1 MNLPIKKGS
10 EINLTIDSLSYG
22 GKGISRHDGI
32 VIFTNN
38 VLPGQTI
45 KAKIIKKKKTYL
57 EAIPIEI
64 IKESPFKQ
72 QEKCNHFYDCGG
84 CKTQD
89 LKYEEQTN
97 QKENQIIEALNHLGK
112 LNVKAIEPIIKS
124 DMIFEY
130 RNKMEFSFSN
140 SRWLIN
146 NEKGLKNEK
155 PKDFAL
161 GLHPPRRFDKIVDV
175 DNCDIQTKLANKILA
190 LIKKESIE
198 NELDPYDIIN
208 HTGFIRNVVIKHPK
222 YSDQVMINIIT
233 AYKQDE
239 LLMPIV
245 SKLKKIS
252 PNIKSIINTINDK
265 KSDSAYGMPQNLLY
279 GENFIVEHLNEFEF
293 EISADSFFQTNSIQ
307 ALNMYEYVRDECN
320 LSGSEIVY
328 DFYCGTGT
336 ISIFV
341 AKNAKK
347 VYGFEIVESAI
358 KDAKKNA
365 LKNKIKNT
373 EFYCGDLSKMLQN
386 YSEIIEKNPCDVLI
400 LDPPRAGLHPKTLKE
415 VLKINPKKIIYVS
428 CNPTTQARDVRELI
442 NSNYIMGK
450 VQPIDMFPHT
460 HHIECVITLDKK
472 ND

>member
-1 MNLPIKKGS
+1 MLKKGS
-10 EINLTIDSLSYG
+10 EVNLTIDSLSYG
-22 GKGISRHDGI
+22 GKGISRYDGI

-72 QEKCNHFYDCGG
+72 KEKCNHFYDCGG

-89 LKYEEQTN
+89 LKYEEQIN

-124 DMIFEY
+124 DIIYEY

-190 LIKKESIE
+190 LIKKETIE
-198 NELDPYDIIN
+198 NELTPYDIIN
-208 HTGFIRNVVIKHPK
+208 HTGFMRNVVIKHPK

-239 LLMPIV
+239 LLIPIV

-307 ALNMYEYVRDECN
+307 ALNMYEYIRNECN
-320 LSGSEIVY
+320 LSGSEIIY

-365 LKNKIKNT
+365 LKNKVKNI

-386 YSEIIEKNPCDVLI
+386 YSEIIDKKPCDVII

-415 VLKINPKKIIYVS
+415 VLKINPKKIIYAS

>member
-1 MNLPIKKGS
+1 MKNLIKKGS
-10 EINLTIDSLSYG
+10 ELNLVIDSLSYG
-22 GKGISRHDGI
+22 GKGISRYEGI

-38 VLPGQTI
+38 VLPGQKI
-45 KAKIIKKKKTYL
+45 KAKIIKKKKNYL

-64 IKESPFKQ
+64 IKESSFKQ
-72 QEKCNHFYDCGG
+72 KEKCNHFYDCGG

-89 LKYEEQTN
+89 LKYEKQIN
-97 QKENQIIEALNHLGK
+97 QKEKQIIEALNHLGQINISK
-112 LNVKAIEPIIKS
+112 IEPIIKS
-124 DMIFEY
+124 DMIYEY

-140 SRWLIN
+140 NRWLIN

-161 GLHPPRRFDKIVDV
+161 GLHPLKRFDKIVDI
-175 DNCDIQTKLANKILA
+175 DNCEIQTKLANKILM
-190 LIKKESIE
+190 LIKKESID
-198 NELDPYDIIN
+198 NNLIPYDIIN
-208 HTGFIRNVVIKHPK
+208 HTGFMRNIIIKHPK
-222 YSDQVMINIIT
+222 YSNQVMINIIT
-233 AYKQDE
+233 AYKE
-239 LLMPIV
+239 EKLLIPIV
-245 SKLKKIS
+245 SKLKKLS

-265 KSDSAYGMPQNLLY
+265 KSDSAYGMPQSLLY
-279 GENFIVEHLNEFEF
+279 GENFIIEYLNEFQF

-307 ALNMYEYVRDECN
+307 ALNMYQYIRNECK
-320 LSGSEIVY
+320 LTGSEIIY

-336 ISIFV
+336 ISIFI

-365 LKNKIKNT
+365 LKNNIKNT

-386 YSEIIEKNPCDVLI
+386 YSDIIKKNPCDILI

-415 VLKINPKKIIYVS
+415 VLTIKPQKIIYVS
-428 CNPTTQARDVRELI
+428 CNPTTQARDVREFI

>member
-1 MNLPIKKGS
+1 MNLPIKKGE

-22 GKGISRHDGI
+22 GKGISKYDGI

-38 VLPGQTI
+38 VLPGQII
-45 KAKIIKKKKTYL
+45 KAKIIKKKKNYL
-57 EAIPIEI
+57 EAIPVKI

-72 QEKCNHFYDCGG
+72 KEKCNHFYDCGG
-84 CKTQD
+84 CKTQN
-89 LKYEEQTN
+89 LEYEEQIN
-97 QKENQIIEALNHLGK
+97 QKEQQIIEALNHLGK
-112 LNVKAIEPIIKS
+112 LNVKEIEPIIKS
-124 DMIFEY
+124 DMIYEY

-175 DNCDIQTKLANKILA
+175 DNCEIQTKLANKILT

-198 NELDPYDIIN
+198 NELAPYDIIN

-239 LLMPIV
+239 FLMPIV

-279 GENFIVEHLNEFEF
+279 GENFIVEHLNEFKF

-307 ALNMYEYVRDECN
+307 ALNMYKYVRAECN
-320 LSGSEIVY
+320 LSNSEIVY

-341 AKNAKK
+341 AKNARK

-365 LKNKIKNT
+365 LNNKVENI

-386 YSEIIEKNPCDVLI
+386 YSKLIEENPCDVLI

-415 VLKINPKKIIYVS
+415 ILKINPTKIIYVS
-428 CNPTTQARDVRELI
+428 CNPTTQARDVREFI

>member
-1 MNLPIKKGS
+1 MNTLIKKGS
-10 EINLTIDSLSYG
+10 ELNLTIDSLSYG
-22 GKGISRHDGI
+22 GKGISRYDGI

-38 VLPGQTI
+38 VLPGQNI
-45 KAKIIKKKKTYL
+45 KAKIIKKKKNYL

-72 QEKCNHFYDCGG
+72 KEKCKHFYDCGG
-84 CKTQD
+84 CKIQD
-89 LKYEEQTN
+89 LNYEEQIN
-97 QKENQIIEALNHLGK
+97 QKENQVVEVLNHLGK
-112 LNVKAIEPIIKS
+112 LNIKKIEPIIKS
-124 DMIFEY
+124 DIIYEY

-140 SRWLIN
+140 SRWLISD
-146 NEKGLKNEK
+146 EKGLKNEK

-175 DNCDIQTKLANKILA
+175 DNCEIQTSLANKILT

-198 NELDPYDIIN
+198 NNLAPYDIIN
-208 HTGFIRNVVIKHPK
+208 HTGFIRNIVIKHPK
-222 YSDQVMINIIT
+222 HSDQVMINIIT
-233 AYKQDE
+233 AYKEDE
-239 LLMPIV
+239 VLMPII
-245 SKLKKIS
+245 SKLKKLS

-279 GENFIVEHLNEFEF
+279 GENFIVEYLNEFEF

-307 ALNMYEYVRDECN
+307 ALNMYEYVRDECK
-320 LSGSEIVY
+320 LSGSEIIY

-358 KDAKKNA
+358 KDANKNA
-365 LKNKIKNT
+365 LKNKVNNT
-373 EFYCGDLSKMLQN
+373 EFYCGDLSKMLKN
-386 YSEIIEKNPCDVLI
+386 YNNIIGKNPCDVLI
-400 LDPPRAGLHPKTLKE
+400 LDPPRAGVHPKTLKE
-415 VLKINPKKIIYVS
+415 ILKINPKKIIYVS
-428 CNPTTQARDVRELI
+428 CNPTTQARDVREFI
-442 NSNYIMGK
+442 NSHYIMGK

-460 HHIECVITLDKK
+460 HHIECVITLDRK
-472 ND
+472 

>member
-1 MNLPIKKGS
+1 MLKKGS
-10 EINLTIDSLSYG
+10 EVNLTIDSLSYG
-22 GKGISRHDGI
+22 GKGISRYDGI

-57 EAIPIEI
+57 EAVPIEI

-72 QEKCNHFYDCGG
+72 KEKCNHFYDCGG

-89 LKYEEQTN
+89 LKYEEQIN

-124 DMIFEY
+124 DIIYEY

-175 DNCDIQTKLANKILA
+175 DNCDIQTKLANKILT
-190 LIKKESIE
+190 LIKKETIE
-198 NELDPYDIIN
+198 NELAPYDIIN
-208 HTGFIRNVVIKHPK
+208 HTGFMRNVVIKHPK

-239 LLMPIV
+239 LLIPIV

-279 GENFIVEHLNEFEF
+279 GKNFIVEYLNEFEF

-307 ALNMYEYVRDECN
+307 ALNMYEYIRNECN

-365 LKNKIKNT
+365 LKNKVKNI

-386 YSEIIEKNPCDVLI
+386 YSEIIDKKPCDVII

-415 VLKINPKKIIYVS
+415 VLKINPKKIIYAS
-428 CNPTTQARDVRELI
+428 CNPTTQARDIRELI

>member
-1 MNLPIKKGS
+1 MKKGS
-10 EINLTIDSLSYG
+10 EVNLTIDSLSYG
-22 GKGISRHDGI
+22 GKGISRYEGI

-38 VLPGQTI
+38 VLPGQII
-45 KAKIIKKKKTYL
+45 KAKIIKKKKSYL
-57 EAIPIEI
+57 EAIPIET

-72 QEKCNHFYDCGG
+72 KEKCNHFYDCGG

-89 LKYEEQTN
+89 LKYEEQIN
-97 QKENQIIEALNHLGK
+97 QKEKQIIEALNHLGRI
-112 LNVKAIEPIIKS
+112 NVQKIEPIIKS
-124 DMIFEY
+124 DMIYEY

-140 SRWLIN
+140 SRWLIS
-146 NEKGLKNEK
+146 NEKGLKDEK

-175 DNCDIQTKLANKILA
+175 DNCDIQTKLANKILS

-198 NELDPYDIIN
+198 NDLEPYDIIN
-208 HTGFIRNVVIKHPK
+208 HTGFIRNIVIKHPK
-222 YSDQVMINIIT
+222 YSNQVMINIIT
-233 AYKQDE
+233 AYKQDDI
-239 LLMPIV
+239 LIPIV
-245 SKLKKIS
+245 SKLKKMS

-265 KSDSAYGMPQNLLY
+265 KSDSSYGMPQNLLY

-307 ALNMYEYVRDECN
+307 ALKMYEYVRDECK
-320 LSGSEIVY
+320 LSGQEIVY

-347 VYGFEIVESAI
+347 IFGFEIVASAI

-365 LKNKIKNT
+365 LKNNVNNT

-386 YSEIIEKNPCDVLI
+386 YSEIIQKYPCDVLI

-415 VLKINPKKIIYVS
+415 ILRINPKKIIYVS
-428 CNPTTQARDVRELI
+428 CNPTTQARDVREFI

>member
-1 MNLPIKKGS
+1 MKKGS
-10 EINLTIDSLSYG
+10 EVNLTIDSLSYG
-22 GKGISRHDGI
+22 GKGISRYEGI

-38 VLPGQTI
+38 VLPGQII
-45 KAKIIKKKKTYL
+45 KAKIIKKKKSYL

-72 QEKCNHFYDCGG
+72 KEKCNHFYDCGG

-89 LKYEEQTN
+89 LKYEEQIN
-97 QKENQIIEALNHLGK
+97 QKEKQIIEALNHLGK
-112 LNVKAIEPIIKS
+112 INVKEIEPIIKS
-124 DMIFEY
+124 DMIYEY

-190 LIKKESIE
+190 LIKKESIK
-198 NELDPYDIIN
+198 NDLAPYDIIN

-222 YSDQVMINIIT
+222 HSDQVMINIIT
-233 AYKQDE
+233 AYKKDDM
-239 LLMPIV
+239 LMPIV
-245 SKLKKIS
+245 SKLKKMS

-265 KSDSAYGMPQNLLY
+265 KSDSAHGMPQNLLY

-307 ALNMYEYVRDECN
+307 ALKMYEYVRDECK
-320 LSGSEIVY
+320 LIGQQIVY

-336 ISIFV
+336 ISIFI

-365 LKNKIKNT
+365 LKNKFNNI

-386 YSEIIEKNPCDVLI
+386 YNEIIQKNPCDILI

-428 CNPTTQARDVRELI
+428 CNPTTQARDVREFI
-442 NSNYIMGK
+442 NSNYIMCK

>member
-1 MNLPIKKGS
+1 MKPLIKKGS
-10 EINLTIDSLSYG
+10 ELKLKINSLTYG

-45 KAKIIKKKKTYL
+45 KAKIIKKKKSYL

-72 QEKCNHFYDCGG
+72 KEKCNHFYDCGG

-89 LKYEEQTN
+89 LKYEEQIN

-112 LNVKAIEPIIKS
+112 LDVKAIEPIIKS
-124 DMIFEY
+124 DIIYEN
-130 RNKMEFSFSN
+130 RNKMEFGFSN

-155 PKDFAL
+155 PKNFAL
-161 GLHPPRRFDKIVDV
+161 GLHPPRRFDKIVDL
-175 DNCDIQTKLANKILA
+175 DNCDIQTKLANKILT
-190 LIKKESIE
+190 LIKKESID
-198 NELDPYDIIN
+198 NNLMPYDIIN
-208 HTGFIRNVVIKHPK
+208 HTGFMRNVVIKHPK
-222 YSDQVMINIIT
+222 YSDQIMINIIT
-233 AYKQDE
+233 AYKE
-239 LLMPIV
+239 EKLLMPMV
-245 SKLKKIS
+245 SKLKKLS

-279 GENFIVEHLNEFEF
+279 GENFIIENLNEFEF
-293 EISADSFFQTNSIQ
+293 EISPDSFFQTNSIQ
-307 ALNMYEYVRDECN
+307 ALKMYQYIKTACN
-320 LSGSEIVY
+320 LNGSEIVY

-336 ISIFV
+336 ISIFI

-347 VYGFEIVESAI
+347 VYGFEVVESAI

-365 LKNKIKNT
+365 LKNNIKNT
-373 EFYCGDLSKMLQN
+373 EFYCSDLSKMLTN
-386 YSEIIEKNPCDVLI
+386 YNDIIKKNPCDVLI

-415 VLKINPKKIIYVS
+415 ILKINPKKIIYAS
-428 CNPTTQARDVRELI
+428 CNPTTQARDVREFI

-472 ND
+472 DE

>member
-1 MNLPIKKGS
+1 MNTLIKKGS
-10 EINLTIDSLSYG
+10 ELNLTIDSLSYG
-22 GKGISRHDGI
+22 GKGISRYDGI

-38 VLPGQTI
+38 VLPGQNI
-45 KAKIIKKKKTYL
+45 KAKIIKKKKNYL

-72 QEKCNHFYDCGG
+72 KEKCKHFYDCGG
-84 CKTQD
+84 CKIQD
-89 LKYEEQTN
+89 LNYEEQIN
-97 QKENQIIEALNHLGK
+97 QKENQVVEVLNHLGK
-112 LNVKAIEPIIKS
+112 LNIKKIEPIIKS
-124 DMIFEY
+124 DIIYEY

-140 SRWLIN
+140 SRWLISD
-146 NEKGLKNEK
+146 EKGLKNEK

-175 DNCDIQTKLANKILA
+175 DNCEIQTSLANKILT

-198 NELDPYDIIN
+198 NNLAPYDIIN
-208 HTGFIRNVVIKHPK
+208 HTGFIRNIVIKHPK
-222 YSDQVMINIIT
+222 HSDQVMINIIT
-233 AYKQDE
+233 AYKEDE
-239 LLMPIV
+239 VLMPII
-245 SKLKKIS
+245 SKLKKLS

-279 GENFIVEHLNEFEF
+279 GENFIVEYLNEFEF

-307 ALNMYEYVRDECN
+307 ALNMYEYVRDECK
-320 LSGSEIVY
+320 LSGSEIIY

-358 KDAKKNA
+358 KDANKNA
-365 LKNKIKNT
+365 LKNKVNNT
-373 EFYCGDLSKMLQN
+373 EFYCGDLSKMLKN
-386 YSEIIEKNPCDVLI
+386 YNNIIEKNPCDVLI
-400 LDPPRAGLHPKTLKE
+400 LDPPRAGVHPKTLKE
-415 VLKINPKKIIYVS
+415 ILKINPKKIIYVS
-428 CNPTTQARDVRELI
+428 CNPTTQARDVREFI
-442 NSNYIMGK
+442 NSHYIMGK

-460 HHIECVITLDKK
+460 HHIECVITLDRK
-472 ND
+472 

>member
-1 MNLPIKKGS
+1 MKKGS
-10 EINLTIDSLSYG
+10 EVNLTIDSLSYG
-22 GKGISRHDGI
+22 GKGISRYEGI

-38 VLPGQTI
+38 VLPGQII
-45 KAKIIKKKKTYL
+45 KAKIIKKKKSYL

-72 QEKCNHFYDCGG
+72 KEKCNHFYDCGG

-89 LKYEEQTN
+89 LKYEEQIN
-97 QKENQIIEALNHLGK
+97 QKEKQIIEALNHLGRI
-112 LNVKAIEPIIKS
+112 NVQKIEPIIKS
-124 DMIFEY
+124 DMIYEY

-140 SRWLIN
+140 SRWLIS
-146 NEKGLKNEK
+146 NEKGLKDEK

-175 DNCDIQTKLANKILA
+175 DNCDIQTKLANKILS

-198 NELDPYDIIN
+198 NDLEPYDIIN
-208 HTGFIRNVVIKHPK
+208 HTGFIRNIVIKHPK
-222 YSDQVMINIIT
+222 YSNQVMINIIT
-233 AYKQDE
+233 AYKQDDI
-239 LLMPIV
+239 LIPIV
-245 SKLKKIS
+245 SKLKKMS

-265 KSDSAYGMPQNLLY
+265 KSDSAHGMPQNLLY

-307 ALNMYEYVRDECN
+307 ALKMYEYVRDECK
-320 LSGSEIVY
+320 LSGQEIVY

-347 VYGFEIVESAI
+347 IFGFEIVASAI

-365 LKNKIKNT
+365 LKNNVNNT

-386 YSEIIEKNPCDVLI
+386 YSEIIQKNPCDVLI
-400 LDPPRAGLHPKTLKE
+400 LDPPRA
-415 VLKINPKKIIYVS
+415 
-428 CNPTTQARDVRELI
+428 
-442 NSNYIMGK
+442 
-450 VQPIDMFPHT
+450 
-460 HHIECVITLDKK
+460 
-472 ND
+472 

>member
-1 MNLPIKKGS
+1 MTVVIKKGS
-10 EINLTIDSLSYG
+10 ELNLTIDSLSYG
-22 GKGISRHDGI
+22 GKGISRHNGI

-38 VLPGQTI
+38 VLPGQKV
-45 KAKIIKKKKTYL
+45 KAKIIKKKKSYL

-72 QEKCNHFYDCGG
+72 KEQCNHFYDCGG

-89 LKYEEQTN
+89 LKYEEQIS
-97 QKENQIIEALNHLGK
+97 QKENQVIEALNYLGK
-112 LNVKAIEPIIKS
+112 LNVKKIEPIIKS
-124 DMIFEY
+124 DTIYEY

-161 GLHPPRRFDKIVDV
+161 GLHPPRRFDKIVDI
-175 DNCDIQTKLANKILA
+175 DNCEIQTKLANKILA
-190 LIKKESIE
+190 LIKKESIK
-198 NELDPYDIIN
+198 NELCPYDIIN
-208 HTGFIRNVVIKHPK
+208 HIGFIRNVVIKHPK
-222 YSDQVMINIIT
+222 YSNQVMINIIT
-233 AYKQDE
+233 AYKDDK
-239 LLMPIV
+239 LLIPIV
-245 SKLKKIS
+245 DKLKKLS

-279 GENFIVEHLNEFEF
+279 GENFIVEYLNEFEF

-307 ALNMYEYVRDECN
+307 ALNMYEYVRDECK
-320 LSGSEIVY
+320 LSGSEIIY

-358 KDAKKNA
+358 KDANKNA
-365 LKNKIKNT
+365 LKNKVNNT
-373 EFYCGDLSKMLQN
+373 EFYCGDLSKMLKN
-386 YSEIIEKNPCDVLI
+386 YNNIIEKNPCDVLI

-415 VLKINPKKIIYVS
+415 ILKINPKKIIYVS
-428 CNPTTQARDVRELI
+428 CNPTTQARDVREFI

-460 HHIECVITLDKK
+460 HHIECVITLDQK
-472 ND
+472 

>member
-1 MNLPIKKGS
+1 MLKKGS
-10 EINLTIDSLSYG
+10 EVNLTIDSLSYG
-22 GKGISRHDGI
+22 GKGISRYDGI

-57 EAIPIEI
+57 EAVPIEI

-72 QEKCNHFYDCGG
+72 KEKCNHFYDCGG

-89 LKYEEQTN
+89 LKYEEQIN

-124 DMIFEY
+124 DIIYEY

-190 LIKKESIE
+190 LIKKEAIE
-198 NELDPYDIIN
+198 NELAPYDIIN
-208 HTGFIRNVVIKHPK
+208 HTGFMRNVVIKHPK

-239 LLMPIV
+239 LLIPIV

-307 ALNMYEYVRDECN
+307 ALNMYEYIRNECN
-320 LSGSEIVY
+320 LSGSEIIY

-365 LKNKIKNT
+365 LKNKVKNI

-386 YSEIIEKNPCDVLI
+386 YSEIIDKKPCDVII

-415 VLKINPKKIIYVS
+415 VLKINPKKIIYAS

>member
-1 MNLPIKKGS
+1 MKPTIKKGL
-10 EINLTIDSLSYG
+10 ELNLTIDSLSYG
-22 GKGISRHDGI
+22 GKGISRYEGI

-45 KAKIIKKKKTYL
+45 KAKIIKKKKSYL

-72 QEKCNHFYDCGG
+72 KEKCDHFYDCGG

-89 LKYEEQTN
+89 LDYTEQIN
-97 QKENQIIEALNHLGK
+97 QKENQIIEALTHLGK
-112 LNVKAIEPIIKS
+112 LNVKKIEPIIKS
-124 DMIFEY
+124 ELIYEY

-140 SRWLIN
+140 NRWLIN

-161 GLHPPRRFDKIVDV
+161 GLHPPKRFDKIVDV
-175 DNCDIQTKLANKILA
+175 DNCEIQTKLANKILT

-198 NELDPYDIIN
+198 NDLVPYDIIN

-233 AYKQDE
+233 AYEKVE
-239 LLMPIV
+239 FLMPIV
-245 SKLKKIS
+245 YKLKKIS

-265 KSDSAYGMPQNLLY
+265 KSDSAYGMPQKLLY
-279 GENFIVEHLNEFEF
+279 GENFIVEYLNEFKF

-307 ALNMYEYVRDECN
+307 ALNMYEYVRNECK

-347 VYGFEIVESAI
+347 VYGFEIVASAI

-373 EFYCGDLSKMLQN
+373 EFYCGDLSKMLKN
-386 YSEIIEKNPCDVLI
+386 YSEIIQKFPCDILI

-415 VLKINPKKIIYVS
+415 ILKINPKKIIYVS
-428 CNPTTQARDVRELI
+428 CNPTTQTRDVREFI

-460 HHIECVITLDKK
+460 HHIECVITLDQKY
-472 ND
+472 D

>member
-1 MNLPIKKGS
+1 MNLSIKKGT

-38 VLPGQTI
+38 VLPGQII
-45 KAKIIKKKKTYL
+45 KAKIIKKKKSYL

-72 QEKCNHFYDCGG
+72 KEKCNHFYDCGG

-89 LKYEEQTN
+89 LKYEEQII

-112 LNVKAIEPIIKS
+112 LDVKVIEPIIKS
-124 DMIFEY
+124 DIIYEY

-161 GLHPPRRFDKIVDV
+161 GLHPPRRFDKIVDL
-175 DNCDIQTKLANKILA
+175 DNCDIQTKLANKILT
-190 LIKKESIE
+190 LIKKESIY
-198 NELDPYDIIN
+198 NNLIPYDIIN
-208 HTGFIRNVVIKHPK
+208 HTGFMRNVVIKHPK
-222 YSDQVMINIIT
+222 YSDQIMINIIT
-233 AYKQDE
+233 AYKE
-239 LLMPIV
+239 EKLLMPMV
-245 SKLKKIS
+245 SKLKKLS

-279 GENFIVEHLNEFEF
+279 GKNFIIEHLNEFEF

-307 ALNMYEYVRDECN
+307 ALKMYQYIRNECN
-320 LSGSEIVY
+320 LNGSEIVY

-336 ISIFV
+336 ISIFI

-347 VYGFEIVESAI
+347 VYGFEVIESAI
-358 KDAKKNA
+358 EDAKKNA
-365 LKNKIKNT
+365 LKNNIKNT
-373 EFYCGDLSKMLQN
+373 EFYCGDLSKMLIN
-386 YSEIIEKNPCDVLI
+386 YNDMIKKNPCDILI

-415 VLKINPKKIIYVS
+415 ILKINPKKIIYAS
-428 CNPTTQARDVRELI
+428 CNPTTQARDIREFI
-442 NSNYIMGK
+442 NSNYIMGT

-472 ND
+472 I

>member
-1 MNLPIKKGS
+1 MLKKGS
-10 EINLTIDSLSYG
+10 EVNLTIDSLSYG
-22 GKGISRHDGI
+22 GKGISRYDGI

-72 QEKCNHFYDCGG
+72 KEKCNHFYDCGG

-89 LKYEEQTN
+89 LKYEEQIN

-124 DMIFEY
+124 DIIYEY

-190 LIKKESIE
+190 LIKKETIE
-198 NELDPYDIIN
+198 NELAPYDIIN
-208 HTGFIRNVVIKHPK
+208 HTGFMRNVVIKHPK

-239 LLMPIV
+239 LLIPIV

-307 ALNMYEYVRDECN
+307 ALNMYEYIRNECN

-365 LKNKIKNT
+365 LKNKVKNI

-386 YSEIIEKNPCDVLI
+386 YSEIIDKKPCDVII

-415 VLKINPKKIIYVS
+415 VLKINPKKIIYAS

>member
-1 MNLPIKKGS
+1 MLKKGS
-10 EINLTIDSLSYG
+10 ELNLTIDSLSYG
-22 GKGISRHDGI
+22 GKGISRYDGI

-72 QEKCNHFYDCGG
+72 KEKCNHFYDCGG

-89 LKYEEQTN
+89 LKYEEQIN

-124 DMIFEY
+124 DIIYEY

-190 LIKKESIE
+190 LIKKETIE
-198 NELDPYDIIN
+198 NELAPYDIIN
-208 HTGFIRNVVIKHPK
+208 HTGFMRNVVIKHPK

-239 LLMPIV
+239 LLIPIV

-307 ALNMYEYVRDECN
+307 ALNMYEYIRNECN

-365 LKNKIKNT
+365 LKNKVKNI

-386 YSEIIEKNPCDVLI
+386 YSEIIDKKPCDVII

-415 VLKINPKKIIYVS
+415 VLKINPKKIIYAS

>member
-1 MNLPIKKGS
+1 MKKGS
-10 EINLTIDSLSYG
+10 EVNLTIDSLSYG
-22 GKGISRHDGI
+22 GKGISRYEGI

-38 VLPGQTI
+38 VLPGQII
-45 KAKIIKKKKTYL
+45 KAKIIKKKKSYL

-72 QEKCNHFYDCGG
+72 KEKCNHFYDCGG

-89 LKYEEQTN
+89 LKYEEQIN
-97 QKENQIIEALNHLGK
+97 QKEKQIIEALNHLGK
-112 LNVKAIEPIIKS
+112 INVKEIEPIIKS
-124 DMIFEY
+124 DMIYEY

-198 NELDPYDIIN
+198 NILDPYDIIN
-208 HTGFIRNVVIKHPK
+208 HTGFIRNIVIKHPK
-222 YSDQVMINIIT
+222 YSNQVMINIIT

-239 LLMPIV
+239 LLIPII

-279 GENFIVEHLNEFEF
+279 GKNFIVEYLNEFEF

-320 LSGSEIVY
+320 LNGSEIVY

-336 ISIFV
+336 ISIFI
-341 AKNAKK
+341 AKNARK

-365 LKNKIKNT
+365 LKNKVKNT

-386 YSEIIEKNPCDVLI
+386 YSQIIDKNPCDVLI

-472 ND
+472 I

>member
-1 MNLPIKKGS
+1 MKKGS
-10 EINLTIDSLSYG
+10 EVNLTIDSLSYG
-22 GKGISRHDGI
+22 GKGISRYEGI

-38 VLPGQTI
+38 VLPGQII
-45 KAKIIKKKKTYL
+45 KAKIIKKKKSYL

-72 QEKCNHFYDCGG
+72 KEKCNHFYDCGG

-89 LKYEEQTN
+89 LKYEEQIN
-97 QKENQIIEALNHLGK
+97 QKEKQIIEALNHLGRINIQK
-112 LNVKAIEPIIKS
+112 IEPIIKS
-124 DMIFEY
+124 DMIYEY

-140 SRWLIN
+140 SRWLIS
-146 NEKGLKNEK
+146 NEKGLKDEK

-175 DNCDIQTKLANKILA
+175 DNCDIQTKLANKILS

-198 NELDPYDIIN
+198 NDLDPYDIIN
-208 HTGFIRNVVIKHPK
+208 HTGFIRNIVIKHPK
-222 YSDQVMINIIT
+222 YSNQVMINIIT
-233 AYKQDE
+233 AYKQDDI
-239 LLMPIV
+239 LMPIV
-245 SKLKKIS
+245 SKLKKLS
-252 PNIKSIINTINDK
+252 LNIKSIINTINDK

-279 GENFIVEHLNEFEF
+279 GENFIIEHLHEFEF

-307 ALNMYEYVRDECN
+307 ALNMYKYVRNECK
-320 LSGSEIVY
+320 LSGLETVY

-336 ISIFV
+336 ISIFI

-347 VYGFEIVESAI
+347 VFGFEIVESAI

-365 LKNKIKNT
+365 VKNKINNT
-373 EFYCGDLSKMLQN
+373 EFYCCDLSKMLQN
-386 YSEIIEKNPCDVLI
+386 CNEIIQKNPCDVLI

-415 VLKINPKKIIYVS
+415 ILRINPKKIIYVS
-428 CNPTTQARDVRELI
+428 CNPTTQARDVREFI

>member
-10 EINLTIDSLSYG
+10 EVNLTIDSLSYG
-22 GKGISRHDGI
+22 GKGISRYDGI

-72 QEKCNHFYDCGG
+72 KEKCNHFYDCGG

-89 LKYEEQTN
+89 LKYEEQIN

-112 LNVKAIEPIIKS
+112 IDVKEIEPIIKS
-124 DMIFEY
+124 NIIYEY

-198 NELDPYDIIN
+198 NKLAPYDIIN

-320 LSGSEIVY
+320 LSNSEIVY

-365 LKNKIKNT
+365 LKNKVKNI

-386 YSEIIEKNPCDVLI
+386 YSELIEKNPCDVLI

-428 CNPTTQARDVRELI
+428 CNPTTQARDVREFI

>member
-1 MNLPIKKGS
+1 MLKKGS
-10 EINLTIDSLSYG
+10 EVNLTIDSLSYG
-22 GKGISRHDGI
+22 GKGISRYDGI

-57 EAIPIEI
+57 EAVPIEI

-72 QEKCNHFYDCGG
+72 KEKCNHFYDCGG

-89 LKYEEQTN
+89 LKYEEQIN

-124 DMIFEY
+124 DIIYEY

-175 DNCDIQTKLANKILA
+175 DNCDIQTKLANKILT
-190 LIKKESIE
+190 LIKKETIE
-198 NELDPYDIIN
+198 NELAPYDIIN
-208 HTGFIRNVVIKHPK
+208 HTGFMRNVVIKHPK

-239 LLMPIV
+239 LLIPIV

-279 GENFIVEHLNEFEF
+279 GKNFIVEHLNEFEF

-307 ALNMYEYVRDECN
+307 ALNMYEYIRNECN

-365 LKNKIKNT
+365 LKNKVKNI

-386 YSEIIEKNPCDVLI
+386 YSEIIDKKPCDVII

-415 VLKINPKKIIYVS
+415 VLKINPKKIIYAS
-428 CNPTTQARDVRELI
+428 CNPTTQARDIRELI